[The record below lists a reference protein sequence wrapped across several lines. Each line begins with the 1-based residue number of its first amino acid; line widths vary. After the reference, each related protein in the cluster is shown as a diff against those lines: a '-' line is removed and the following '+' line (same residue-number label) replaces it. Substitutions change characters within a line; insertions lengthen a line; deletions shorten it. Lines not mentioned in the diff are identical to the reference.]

1 NSSGDHKIQAYKRV
15 AQRVLPVIFEIDSG
29 TAANRVKGKWENL
42 RKTYSIHAKRLY
54 QTGAGIKDGQE
65 PDEYSLCYVPPEG
78 PNENTTID
86 AKNIWGTLST
96 NHSLRVITRGLGEI
110 KQEFEFFPRLHEL
123 LSTRPNVTPIAV
135 TTGVGPY
142 GRKTVHY
149 QAPENYQ
156 AQPTYDTPPEI
167 IDAHID
173 PRLRNLDLNPSPLH
187 LHIPA
192 HAEVE
197 EIATQASAPQTPA
210 RDTGAPATREQ
221 HG

>member
-1 NSSGDHKIQAYKRV
+1 NSSGDHKIQAYKHV
-15 AQRVLPVIFEIDSG
+15 AQRVLPVIFGIDSG

-86 AKNIWGTLST
+86 AKNIWG
-96 NHSLRVITRGLGEI
+96 EI

-167 IDAHID
+167 IDAHD

-197 EIATQASAPQTPA
+197 EIATQASAPHTPA
-210 RDTGAPATREQ
+210 RDTGAPATLAPPTPAPHTPAR
-221 HG
+221 